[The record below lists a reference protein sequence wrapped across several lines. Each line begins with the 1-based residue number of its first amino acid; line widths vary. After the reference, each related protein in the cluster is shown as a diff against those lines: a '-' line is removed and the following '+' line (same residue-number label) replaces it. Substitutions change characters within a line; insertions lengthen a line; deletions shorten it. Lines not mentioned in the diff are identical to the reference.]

1 LNGYSIELVCGTVAI
16 TTEQQSFYGNAL
28 AAAAMMSLPLRMLQ
42 LHKGRMQQ
50 QAHGQTVQHIWA
62 DQCMWTL
69 ASAVVQCNH
78 LSAEAT
84 TWQ

>member
-1 LNGYSIELVCGTVAI
+1 
-16 TTEQQSFYGNAL
+16 
-28 AAAAMMSLPLRMLQ
+28 LPLRMLQ